1 MEDHAQQRS
10 AAGMDIARKI
20 GTLVF
25 GMVPAIIGGCV
36 TYDLSGGSY
45 VAVGVY
51 LTILLFFLGGLV
63 SK

>member
-1 MEDHAQQRS
+1 
-10 AAGMDIARKI
+10 MDIARKI
-20 GTLVF
+20 GIMVF

-36 TYDLSGGSY
+36 TWDLSGGNY

-51 LTILLFFLGGLV
+51 LTILLFLLGGLI

>member
-1 MEDHAQQRS
+1 
-10 AAGMDIARKI
+10 MDIARKI
-20 GTLVF
+20 GIMVF

-45 VAVGVY
+45 AAVGVY
-51 LTILLFFLGGLV
+51 LTILLFILGGLV